1 MPGYSVDDDPFPF
14 RRELV
19 DDRAQQEEV
28 DQRPAMSKINGWMLD
43 EGKYADQMRNAHE
56 EGVI

>member
-14 RRELV
+14 RGELV
-19 DDRAQQEEV
+19 EDRAQQEEV
-28 DQRPAMSKINGWMLD
+28 DQRPAMSKINGRMLD
-43 EGKYADQMRNAHE
+43 EGKYADQMRNAHG